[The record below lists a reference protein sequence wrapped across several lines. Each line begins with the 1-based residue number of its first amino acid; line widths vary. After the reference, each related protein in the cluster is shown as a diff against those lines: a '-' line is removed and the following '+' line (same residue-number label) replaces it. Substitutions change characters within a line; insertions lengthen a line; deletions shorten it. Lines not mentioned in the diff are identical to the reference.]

1 MSEIINKPQP
11 PVVRSGC
18 KAPPPLRRI
27 PAGPGKPGTK
37 KGDSF
42 ESPSLSCP
50 TKLFVA
56 ARSFGFLG
64 AARLGRI
71 ALLGTAGFGRVTCL
85 GIALRVAAG
94 TSRSFGRNGGS
105 LALGSLLVRI
115 TAAAYHCNGSHYD
128 NKGKDL
134 FHSVKGLIISY
145 SVTSQRYIF
154 ARILQIKNFNIFKVF
169 ACFRQAGTAAACRLC
184 QAQKTKKGI
193 QLFSSKGLPWRTPR
207 S

>member
-1 MSEIINKPQP
+1 MAIPCGNKK
-11 PVVRSGC
+11 GGF
-18 KAPPPLRRI
+18 RRI
-27 PAGPGKPGTK
+27 SLTLKPNRRLLVCLG
-37 KGDSF
+37 
-42 ESPSLSCP
+42 L
-50 TKLFVA
+50 LA
-56 ARSFGFLG
+56 ARFLAAGLGRIGLLG
-64 AARLGRI
+64 AACSRRI
-71 ALLGTAGFGRVTCL
+71 ALLGAVC
-85 GIALRVAAG
+85 A
-94 TSRSFGRNGGS
+94 SRSFGSGSGGS
-105 LALGSLLVRI
+105 ALGSLLVRI